1 MKPEKREDLY
11 RIYWYD
17 ADITGTVKASAIC
30 NYLQESAWRHAVDLG
45 FGFYEMRGKKQVWV
59 IVSFVVKMEA
69 LPQWGEKIR
78 VETWPRKIDRFI
90 AMRDFRI
97 YSDKHMKLGAATS
110 SWMVLNLDSRRPCK
124 LDDLEIIAGN
134 HISSDNALG
143 EDAPLLKSEGGL
155 EKVLEHTVQY
165 SEIDH
170 NGHVNNT
177 RYIDWCYNSIPSD
190 FHRKKRFET
199 LTINYLSEV
208 KEEEKIEINR
218 KELPGERYSFEGARR
233 VSGKQVFRAEISW
246 LDRK

>member
-45 FGFYEMRGKKQVWV
+45 FGFYEMRKRNQVWV
-59 IVSFVVKMEA
+59 IVSFVMKMEA

-78 VETWPRKIDRFI
+78 VETWPRKVDRFI

-97 YSDKHMKLGAATS
+97 YSDKNIKVGAATS
-110 SWMVLNLDSRRPCK
+110 SWMVLDLDNRRPCK
-124 LDDLEIIAGN
+124 LDDLEIAAGS
-134 HISSDNALG
+134 HITDDNALG
-143 EDAPLLKSEGGL
+143 EDAPLLKSAEDL
-155 EKVLEHTVQY
+155 EKVLDHNVQY

-208 KEEEKIEINR
+208 KEEEKIEIYR
-218 KELPGERYSFEGARR
+218 KELPGERYSFEGARWEN
-233 VSGKQVFRAEISW
+233 GKRVFRSEISW
-246 LDRK
+246 LNRM

>member
-45 FGFYEMRGKKQVWV
+45 FGFYEMRKRKQVWV

-97 YSDKHMKLGAATS
+97 YSDKHIKLGAATS
-110 SWMVLNLDSRRPCK
+110 SWMVLDLDSRRPCK
-124 LDDLEIIAGN
+124 LDDLEIVAGS
-134 HISSDNALG
+134 HISDDNALG
-143 EDAPLLKSEGGL
+143 EDAPLLKSAGGL
-155 EKVLEHTVQY
+155 EKVLDHNVQY

-177 RYIDWCYNSIPSD
+177 RYIDWCYNSLPSD
-190 FHRKKRFET
+190 FHKEKRFDT

-208 KEEEKIEINR
+208 IDKETIAVARQEYQGDKMH
-218 KELPGERYSFEGARR
+218 FEGSRQTN
-233 VSGKQVFRAEISW
+233 GKHVFRAEISW
-246 LDRK
+246 LARK